1 MLSYIADNSLLMKL
15 LELIKLKYRANKY
28 RTRNDIG
35 EIAYIESVLQPGQT
49 VLDIGA
55 HKAGYLYIML
65 QKIGKTGKL
74 YAFEPQSRL
83 YDYITKLKGLFNW
96 HNVQVE
102 HLALSD
108 SEGSVTLFIPATKG
122 KFTSPGATIAP
133 AEQKEYGIKEEVR
146 TETLD
151 SFCSRYNIRPDF
163 LKIDVEGNEL
173 KVFKGGSQTLFSCRP
188 TIIFECEARH
198 VGKEQVK
205 ETFMFLQSLGYNG
218 YFICGQ
224 EKISLSHF
232 DFAKHQVEGK
242 KPYCNNFVFEKA
254 ILLA

>member
-1 MLSYIADNSLLMKL
+1 MKL

-28 RTRNDIG
+28 KTRNDIG
-35 EIAYIESVLQPGQT
+35 EIAYIESVLQTGQT

-65 QKIGKTGKL
+65 QKIGKTGKV

-83 YDYITKLKGLFNW
+83 YNYITKLKGLFNW
-96 HNVQVE
+96 TNVQVE

-108 SEGSVTLFIPATKG
+108 KNGTVTLFIPASKG
-122 KFTSPGATIAP
+122 KYTSPGATIAP
-133 AEQKEYGIKEEVR
+133 TEQKEYGIKEDVR

-151 SFCSRYNIRPDF
+151 SYCRRNNIQPDF

-173 KVFKGGSQTLFSCRP
+173 RVFKGGSNILSTFKP
-188 TIIFECEARH
+188 AIIFECEARH
-198 VGKEQVK
+198 VGKEQVE
-205 ETFMFLQSLGYNG
+205 ETFRFLQLLGYNG

-224 EKISLSHF
+224 EKLSLSHF
-232 DFAKHQVEGK
+232 DFDKHQVEGH
-242 KPYCNNFVFEKA
+242 KPYCNNFIFEKA
-254 ILLA
+254 ILVA